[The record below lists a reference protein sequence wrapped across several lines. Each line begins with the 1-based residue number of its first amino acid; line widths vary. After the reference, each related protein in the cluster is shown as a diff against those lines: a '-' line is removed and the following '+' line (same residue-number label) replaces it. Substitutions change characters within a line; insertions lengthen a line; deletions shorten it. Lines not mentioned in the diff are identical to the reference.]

1 MPRKEV
7 SAVHLLRE
15 HIPAEGDAAL
25 QGDCGEVRT
34 LSAFRFRPGPHGRNN
49 PSKRGPQ
56 EIQEAEIGSD
66 RLDAVAVFRALRTEL
81 QKLHHALEI
90 ITGSDPLDARNVLD
104 LGREARIF
112 RNTPKGIS
120 PRNGKKA
127 TEKGCQV
134 SEESAVAVIE
144 VLQGEIPRSQAEI
157 YASR

>member
-1 MPRKEV
+1 MSSKQRTEIVAKEIVRQRRVKPRKEV

-104 LGREARIF
+104 LGRENSF
-112 RNTPKGIS
+112 RGRSDERAAI
-120 PRNGKKA
+120 RDKK
-127 TEKGCQV
+127 
-134 SEESAVAVIE
+134 
-144 VLQGEIPRSQAEI
+144 LQQRC
-157 YASR
+157 R